1 MCEMLAKTL
10 GERQPESY
18 FLIGLLSVLDAI
30 MDIPMVQVVENLSL
44 TAELTEALVN
54 RKGKLGLVLTA
65 VIAAEGGNWDNV
77 SQFGFGPEV
86 WQNIYFE
93 SVKWSNVIMNEV
105 HTV

>member
-1 MCEMLAKTL
+1 
-10 GERQPESY
+10 
-18 FLIGLLSVLDAI
+18 
-30 MDIPMVQVVENLSL
+30 MDIPMVQVVESLSL

-54 RKGKLGLVLTA
+54 RKGKLGLVLTV
-65 VIAAEGGNWDNV
+65 VIAAEGGNWDKV